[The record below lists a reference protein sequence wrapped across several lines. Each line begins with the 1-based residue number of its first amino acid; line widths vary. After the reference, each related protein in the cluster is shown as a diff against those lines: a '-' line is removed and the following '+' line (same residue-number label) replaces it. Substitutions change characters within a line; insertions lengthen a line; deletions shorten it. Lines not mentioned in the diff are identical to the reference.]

1 MTRRLHSAHLM
12 LLLLISGCVIA
23 DPDSQRV
30 QEQAVSV
37 TQAGGLSTESLNT
50 TSEPAEPLPNK
61 APGKDEIRTIQTRM
75 KMVGLNPGAIDGVLG
90 PKTIAALH
98 RFQSGCAMVKEL
110 LDETETDISEKKTD
124 SHALKLTAL
133 ASATSR
139 KDDVR
144 AIQARMRAAGF
155 NPGPSDGILGPRT
168 KSILVGVQSGCTL
181 IRAFPETSQQIRMV
195 QRQAAPALTS
205 RKRIQPVALHSP
217 ASGPSENNSSTLIN
231 SANPTPTNDE
241 IQLVQVRLKDAGFDP
256 GPIDGIMGPKTR
268 TAILRYR
275 TSRGLANSPTRLPG
289 INGILE

>member
-23 DPDSQRV
+23 DPDPQTADTRPP
-30 QEQAVSV
+30 
-37 TQAGGLSTESLNT
+37 
-50 TSEPAEPLPNK
+50 SEMQSIAPAEPARDNDTPLVTNK
-61 APGKDEIRTIQTRM
+61 IPSKDQIQLIQRRM
-75 KMVGLNPGAIDGVLG
+75 KAAGFDPGPIDGIIG

-98 RFQSGCAMVKEL
+98 RFQ
-110 LDETETDISEKKTD
+110 
-124 SHALKLTAL
+124 KLTAL
-133 ASATSR
+133 ASATPR

-144 AIQARMRAAGF
+144 AIQTRMRAAGF

-181 IRAFPETSQQIRMV
+181 IKAFPETPDQQIRMV
-195 QRQAAPALTS
+195 ERPAAPALTS
-205 RKRIQPVALHSP
+205 TKRIQPVALPSP
-217 ASGPSENNSSTLIN
+217 ASSNPSKNNSSTLID

-256 GPIDGIMGPKTR
+256 GPIDGVMGPKTR

>member
-23 DPDSQRV
+23 DPDSQTADTRPP
-30 QEQAVSV
+30 
-37 TQAGGLSTESLNT
+37 
-50 TSEPAEPLPNK
+50 SEMQSIAPAEPARDNDTPLVTNK
-61 APGKDEIRTIQTRM
+61 IPSKDQIQLIQRRM
-75 KMVGLNPGAIDGVLG
+75 KAAGFDPGPIDGIIG

-98 RFQSGCAMVKEL
+98 RFQSGCAMVKDL
-110 LDETETDISEKKTD
+110 LDETATDISQE

-133 ASATSR
+133 ASATPR

-144 AIQARMRAAGF
+144 AIQTRMRAAGF

-181 IRAFPETSQQIRMV
+181 IKAFPETPDQQIRMV
-195 QRQAAPALTS
+195 ERPAAPALTS
-205 RKRIQPVALHSP
+205 TKRIQPVALPSP
-217 ASGPSENNSSTLIN
+217 ASSNPSKNNSSTLID

-275 TSRGLANSPTRLPG
+275 TSQGLANSPTRLPG

>member
-23 DPDSQRV
+23 DPDSQTADTRPP
-30 QEQAVSV
+30 
-37 TQAGGLSTESLNT
+37 
-50 TSEPAEPLPNK
+50 SEMQSIAPAEPARDNDTPLVTNK
-61 APGKDEIRTIQTRM
+61 IPSKDQIQLIQRRM
-75 KMVGLNPGAIDGVLG
+75 KAAGFDPGPIDGIIG

-98 RFQSGCAMVKEL
+98 RFQSGCAMVKDL
-110 LDETETDISEKKTD
+110 LDETATDISQE

-133 ASATSR
+133 ASATPR

-144 AIQARMRAAGF
+144 AIQARMRTAGF

-256 GPIDGIMGPKTR
+256 GPIDGVMGPKTR

>member
-1 MTRRLHSAHLM
+1 
-12 LLLLISGCVIA
+12 
-23 DPDSQRV
+23 
-30 QEQAVSV
+30 
-37 TQAGGLSTESLNT
+37 
-50 TSEPAEPLPNK
+50 
-61 APGKDEIRTIQTRM
+61 
-75 KMVGLNPGAIDGVLG
+75 
-90 PKTIAALH
+90 
-98 RFQSGCAMVKEL
+98 MVKDL
-110 LDETETDISEKKTD
+110 LDETETDKKTD
-124 SHALKLTAL
+124 SKRAKTDRFGERNTRGTMFALFKRNGRFQ
-133 ASATSR
+133 SQPER
-139 KDDVR
+139 WD
-144 AIQARMRAAGF
+144 
-155 NPGPSDGILGPRT
+155 LGPRT

-217 ASGPSENNSSTLIN
+217 VSGPSKNNSSILIN

-275 TSRGLANSPTRLPG
+275 TSRGLANLPTRLPG

>member
-23 DPDSQRV
+23 DPDSQTADTRPP
-30 QEQAVSV
+30 
-37 TQAGGLSTESLNT
+37 
-50 TSEPAEPLPNK
+50 SEMQSIAPAEPARDNDTPLVTNK
-61 APGKDEIRTIQTRM
+61 IPSKDQIQLIQT
-75 KMVGLNPGAIDGVLG
+75 
-90 PKTIAALH
+90 
-98 RFQSGCAMVKEL
+98 
-110 LDETETDISEKKTD
+110 
-124 SHALKLTAL
+124 
-133 ASATSR
+133 
-139 KDDVR
+139 
-144 AIQARMRAAGF
+144 RMRAAGF

-181 IRAFPETSQQIRMV
+181 IKAFPETPDQQIRMV
-195 QRQAAPALTS
+195 ERPAAPALTS
-205 RKRIQPVALHSP
+205 TKRIQPVALPSP
-217 ASGPSENNSSTLIN
+217 ASSNPSKNNSSTLID

-256 GPIDGIMGPKTR
+256 GPIDGVMGPKTG

>member
-23 DPDSQRV
+23 DPDSQTADTRPP
-30 QEQAVSV
+30 
-37 TQAGGLSTESLNT
+37 
-50 TSEPAEPLPNK
+50 SEMQSIAPAEPARDNDTPLVTNK
-61 APGKDEIRTIQTRM
+61 IPSKDQIQLIQRRM
-75 KMVGLNPGAIDGVLG
+75 KAAGFDPGPIDGIIG

-98 RFQSGCAMVKEL
+98 RFQSGCAMVKDL
-110 LDETETDISEKKTD
+110 LDETATDISQE

-133 ASATSR
+133 ASATPR

-144 AIQARMRAAGF
+144 AIQTRMRAAGF
-155 NPGPSDGILGPRT
+155 NSGPSDGILGPRT
-168 KSILVGVQSGCTL
+168 KSKLVGVHSGCTL
-181 IRAFPETSQQIRMV
+181 IRAFAETSQQIRMV

-205 RKRIQPVALHSP
+205 RKRIQPVALPSP
-217 ASGPSENNSSTLIN
+217 VSGPSKNNSSTLID

>member
-1 MTRRLHSAHLM
+1 MSKPITPSPTTTTFP
-12 LLLLISGCVIA
+12 IPSIIA
-23 DPDSQRV
+23 GYHREEFDFTGD
-30 QEQAVSV
+30 
-37 TQAGGLSTESLNT
+37 T
-50 TSEPAEPLPNK
+50 T
-61 APGKDEIRTIQTRM
+61 GKDPTQCSA
-75 KMVGLNPGAIDGVLG
+75 VDGIIG

-98 RFQSGCAMVKEL
+98 RFQSGCVMVKEL

-144 AIQARMRAAGF
+144 AIQARMRTAGF

-205 RKRIQPVALHSP
+205 RKRIQPVALPSP
-217 ASGPSENNSSTLIN
+217 VSGPSKNNSS
-231 SANPTPTNDE
+231 
-241 IQLVQVRLKDAGFDP
+241 
-256 GPIDGIMGPKTR
+256 
-268 TAILRYR
+268 
-275 TSRGLANSPTRLPG
+275 
-289 INGILE
+289 

>member
-1 MTRRLHSAHLM
+1 MQIPTLKRHTRPPSEM
-12 LLLLISGCVIA
+12 QSIA
-23 DPDSQRV
+23 
-30 QEQAVSV
+30 
-37 TQAGGLSTESLNT
+37 
-50 TSEPAEPLPNK
+50 PAEPARDNDTPLVTNK
-61 APGKDEIRTIQTRM
+61 IPSKDQIQLIQRRM
-75 KMVGLNPGAIDGVLG
+75 KAAGFDPGPIDGIIG

-98 RFQSGCAMVKEL
+98 RFQSGCAMVKDL
-110 LDETETDISEKKTD
+110 LDETATDISQE

-133 ASATSR
+133 ASATPR

-144 AIQARMRAAGF
+144 AIQTRMRAAGF

-181 IRAFPETSQQIRMV
+181 IKAFPETPDQQIRMV
-195 QRQAAPALTS
+195 ERPAAPALTS
-205 RKRIQPVALHSP
+205 TKRIQPVALPSP
-217 ASGPSENNSSTLIN
+217 ASSNPSKNNSSTLID

-241 IQLVQVRLKDAGFDP
+241 IQLVQVRLKDSGFDP
-256 GPIDGIMGPKTR
+256 GPIDGVMGPKTG

>member
-37 TQAGGLSTESLNT
+37 TQAGGLSTESFNT
-50 TSEPAEPLPNK
+50 TSEPADPLPNK

-205 RKRIQPVALHSP
+205 TKRIQPVALPSP
-217 ASGPSENNSSTLIN
+217 TFSGPSNSSPLID

>member
-1 MTRRLHSAHLM
+1 MTRKLHSAHM

-23 DPDSQRV
+23 DPDSQTV

-37 TQAGGLSTESLNT
+37 TQAGGLSTDSLNT
-50 TSEPAEPLPNK
+50 TGEPADPLPNK
-61 APGKDEIRTIQTRM
+61 FPGKDEIRTIQTRM
-75 KMVGLNPGAIDGVLG
+75 KMAGLNPGAIDGVLG

-98 RFQSGCAMVKEL
+98 RFQSGCAMVKDL
-110 LDETETDISEKKTD
+110 LDETATDISRE

-133 ASATSR
+133 ASATPR
-139 KDDVR
+139 TDDVR
-144 AIQARMRAAGF
+144 AIQTRMRAAGF

-181 IRAFPETSQQIRMV
+181 IKAFPETPDQKIRMV
-195 QRQAAPALTS
+195 ERPAALALTS
-205 RKRIQPVALHSP
+205 TKRIQPVALPSP
-217 ASGPSENNSSTLIN
+217 ASSGPSKNNSSTLIG

-275 TSRGLANSPTRLPG
+275 TWRGLANSPTRLPG

>member
-1 MTRRLHSAHLM
+1 M

-23 DPDSQRV
+23 DPDSQTADTRPP
-30 QEQAVSV
+30 
-37 TQAGGLSTESLNT
+37 
-50 TSEPAEPLPNK
+50 SEMQSIAPAEPARDNDTPLVTNK
-61 APGKDEIRTIQTRM
+61 IPSKDQIQLIQRRM
-75 KMVGLNPGAIDGVLG
+75 KAAGFDPGPIDGIIG

-98 RFQSGCAMVKEL
+98 RFQSGCAMVKDL
-110 LDETETDISEKKTD
+110 LDETATDISQE

-133 ASATSR
+133 ASATPR

-144 AIQARMRAAGF
+144 AIQTRMRAAGF

-181 IRAFPETSQQIRMV
+181 IRAFAETSQQIRMV

-205 RKRIQPVALHSP
+205 RKRIQPVALPSP
-217 ASGPSENNSSTLIN
+217 VSGPSKNNSSTLIN

>member
-23 DPDSQRV
+23 DPDSQTADTRPP
-30 QEQAVSV
+30 
-37 TQAGGLSTESLNT
+37 
-50 TSEPAEPLPNK
+50 SEMQSIAPAEPARDNDTPLVTNK
-61 APGKDEIRTIQTRM
+61 IPSKDQIQLIQRRM
-75 KMVGLNPGAIDGVLG
+75 KAAGFDPGPIDGIIG

-133 ASATSR
+133 ASATPR

-144 AIQARMRAAGF
+144 AIQARMRTAGF

-181 IRAFPETSQQIRMV
+181 MRAFPENFR
-195 QRQAAPALTS
+195 
-205 RKRIQPVALHSP
+205 
-217 ASGPSENNSSTLIN
+217 
-231 SANPTPTNDE
+231 SANSN
-241 IQLVQVRLKDAGFDP
+241 
-256 GPIDGIMGPKTR
+256 GPE
-268 TAILRYR
+268 
-275 TSRGLANSPTRLPG
+275 TSGSG
-289 INGILE
+289 SDF

>member
-1 MTRRLHSAHLM
+1 M
-12 LLLLISGCVIA
+12 
-23 DPDSQRV
+23 
-30 QEQAVSV
+30 
-37 TQAGGLSTESLNT
+37 
-50 TSEPAEPLPNK
+50 
-61 APGKDEIRTIQTRM
+61 
-75 KMVGLNPGAIDGVLG
+75 G

-98 RFQSGCAMVKEL
+98 RFQSGCAMVRDL
-110 LDETETDISEKKTD
+110 LDERETDISQE

-181 IRAFPETSQQIRMV
+181 IMAFPETPDQQIRMV
-195 QRQAAPALTS
+195 ERQAAPALTS
-205 RKRIQPVALHSP
+205 AKRIQPVALPSP
-217 ASGPSENNSSTLIN
+217 ASSKPSKNNSSTLIN

-275 TSRGLANSPTRLPG
+275 TWRGLANSPTRLPG

>member
-1 MTRRLHSAHLM
+1 
-12 LLLLISGCVIA
+12 
-23 DPDSQRV
+23 
-30 QEQAVSV
+30 
-37 TQAGGLSTESLNT
+37 
-50 TSEPAEPLPNK
+50 
-61 APGKDEIRTIQTRM
+61 
-75 KMVGLNPGAIDGVLG
+75 
-90 PKTIAALH
+90 
-98 RFQSGCAMVKEL
+98 MVKDL
-110 LDETETDISEKKTD
+110 LDERETDISQE
-124 SHALKLTAL
+124 SHALKLIAL

-144 AIQARMRAAGF
+144 AIQARMRTAGF

-168 KSILVGVQSGCTL
+168 KSILVGVQSGRTL

>member
-1 MTRRLHSAHLM
+1 MTRRLHSAHLI

-50 TSEPAEPLPNK
+50 TSEPADPLPNK

-144 AIQARMRAAGF
+144 AIQARMRAAGL

-168 KSILVGVQSGCTL
+168 KSTLVGVQSGCTL
-181 IRAFPETSQQIRMV
+181 IKAFPENPDQQIRMV

-205 RKRIQPVALHSP
+205 TKRIQPVALPSP
-217 ASGPSENNSSTLIN
+217 TFSGPSNSSPLID

-256 GPIDGIMGPKTR
+256 GPIDGVMGPKTR